1 MKQFQILNLSSDDI
15 DIDGESKFIITIYG
29 KSNDVDEHGFNNNV
43 VCHIE
48 GFKPYF
54 YLKYPSIWGL
64 SFIRDSFLGH
74 RFLDIEH
81 YILDH
86 KNPENF
92 GDFNEL
98 YGYHLDENNNEKKY
112 KFIKLEFINHEN
124 MKKTIREIKK
134 FCEKDIIED
143 TFIEDEKRVNEFL
156 ELSMDNEYRFDSN
169 LYESNIHPL
178 LRFIHEKNLK
188 TCGWVEI
195 KNEKLIEDDKKMFN
209 VELEYKNIPLRN
221 IKSIDVSEINKFIIA
236 SFDIECDSLHG
247 DFPNPNKDFK
257 KLAVDITDYYKKLAP
272 VSTEKMCKDIIIK
285 VIDVSQN
292 GGNDNINSLEL
303 ENGPIS
309 EESILN
315 IIDNNLSVIKALLD
329 NSVENSKERDYCVN
343 ELKKIFNE
351 FKNKDDEYVKVL
363 GDPVIQIGTV
373 FHKYGDKEPYDRSIV
388 VMGPKE
394 GMEDSEICDDLS
406 GINVYRCKNERE
418 LLLKWKDL
426 ILKHNPDYITGY
438 NIFGFDFDYIIK
450 RVEKIFKCTH
460 KNCKY
465 NHFTQS
471 KHHHHKCDSHS
482 FYRLGRLMKKRD
494 YDQYNNINLL
504 ETTDSRS
511 IQSAYFQHSSKKCCT
526 VIKRLG
532 GNNKDSEK
540 DNDFAQNTLKYIN
553 MDGRIIFDVQNEV
566 KKGTSLDSYKLDN
579 VSSHFMRGKIITK
592 QTFNN
597 STWITTNNLGNL
609 KEGDYISISITTKYG
624 EMKHNNGEKYII
636 INVGDN
642 KIHIKGLLN
651 YKKKYGDNFVKAEW
665 CLAKDDISPQEL
677 FDAHK
682 VLDPIEG
689 PKGRAKIAKYCIMD
703 CELCIHLLLLLDFIP
718 NNMGMASVCFVPQP
732 YIFLRG
738 QGIKVQ
744 SLVTKYSNDN
754 NIRVPSLKQFD
765 EETDDN
771 SGFEGAIVLDPVARA
786 STGLYLEDPIAVLDY
801 ASLYPTSIKEKN
813 LSHDT
818 YFGEYND
825 VKDKLDSL
833 GWKEKEDYNRIKYKD
848 YVYETK
854 PGTSVVEKKEV
865 LNEDGSHKE
874 IDCVFISD
882 TGKTKKKGII
892 NIVVSALL
900 EQRSATKKLLK
911 KEKNED
917 KKKVL
922 DGYQLAYKL
931 TANSV
936 YGQLGAKTS
945 SISFKKVAACTT
957 AIGRERIY
965 DAERLVMNWARDNK
979 KLPPEVVYGD
989 TDSIFVKF
997 NRKDKGKTY
1006 KDKEALAYCIQC
1018 GKNAGEYITEHL
1030 HKEGKAPQD
1039 LEYEKTF
1046 WPFILISKKRYTGD
1060 KYEFTADET
1069 PKRTSMGLVT
1079 KRRDNAPIVKYV
1091 FGNLINKFMYDR
1103 NLNKTL
1109 DWLKHMLKKIIDG
1122 KEHISM
1128 FILSKTLN
1136 SYYKN
1141 PQSIPHKVL
1150 ADRIGERDPGNKPK
1164 ANDRI
1169 PFAYVEVD
1177 DKPIFMGYKMITK
1190 KVSTG
1195 ERRMITKKVD
1205 TGERRMI
1212 TKKVDTGE
1220 RRMITKKVDTG
1231 ERRMIKKKI
1240 DDGYYKNGN
1249 KKTKTISVAEGE
1261 PIFKNVRVA
1270 EGEPIFKNVRVA
1282 EGEPIFK
1289 NVRVAEGELIYKNE
1303 TVPEGEPKY
1312 KKKIILQG
1320 DRIEHPDYIK
1330 EKKLKLDYK
1339 FYISNQIMNPVKQVL
1354 DISMS
1359 PEESKELFN
1368 KFLQ

>member
-15 DIDGESKFIITIYG
+15 EIDKDSDPEFIITIYG
-29 KSNDVDEHGFNNNV
+29 KSNDVYMGNDDNEYNKNV
-43 VCHIE
+43 VCHVE

-54 YLKYPSIWGL
+54 YLKYPSHWKN
-64 SFIRDSFLGH
+64 SFIRGSFWTK
-74 RFLDIEH
+74 RFINID
-81 YILDH
+81 
-86 KNPENF
+86 ENIYKHF
-92 GDFNEL
+92 KISEIVESYEL
-98 YGYHLDENNNEKKY
+98 YGFHLDENNNEKKY
-112 KFIKLEFINHEN
+112 KFIKLEFINYEN
-124 MKKTIREIKK
+124 MKKVVREIKK
-134 FCEKDIIED
+134 YCKRD
-143 TFIEDEKRVNEFL
+143 TILDTDVDDEITMNEFL

-195 KNEKLIEDDKKMFN
+195 NNEKLIEDDKKMFN
-209 VELEYKNIPLRN
+209 VELEYKNIQLKD
-221 IKSIDVSEINKFIIA
+221 IKSIDLSDINKFIIA

-257 KLAVDITDYYKKLAP
+257 KLAVDITDYYKKSP
-272 VSTEKMCKDIIIK
+272 TVTSDGFCKSILIK
-285 VIDVSQN
+285 NINDALN
-292 GGNDNINSLEL
+292 GGNENINSIEL

-309 EESILN
+309 KESIEKV
-315 IIDNNLSVIKALLD
+315 IDRELKDMRILLD
-329 NSVENSKERDYCVN
+329 NSKENSKERDKCVN
-343 ELKKIFNE
+343 KLKEIFKG
-351 FKNKDDEYVKVL
+351 FKNDKGDEIEVK
-363 GDPVIQIGTV
+363 GDPIIQIGTV
-373 FHKYGDKEPYDRSIV
+373 FHKYGDDKPYNRSIV

-394 GMEDSEICDDLS
+394 GMEDSEICEDLKNI
-406 GINVYRCKNERE
+406 GIEVLYCKNERE

-426 ILKHNPDYITGY
+426 ILKNNPDYITGY

-465 NHFTQS
+465 NHFTQT
-471 KHHHHKCDSHS
+471 KQHHHKCDSHS
-482 FYRLGRLMKKRD
+482 FYRLGRLMKKREH
-494 YDQYNNINLL
+494 DQYNNINLK
-504 ETTDSRS
+504 EKNDYKI
-511 IQSAYFQHSSKKCCT
+511 IQSSYFQHSSKKCCT
-526 VIKRLG
+526 VTKRLG
-532 GNNKDSEK
+532 GNDKEDDS
-540 DNDFAQNTLKYIN
+540 DFSQNTLKYIN

-579 VSSHFMRGKIITK
+579 VSSHFMRGKIIK
-592 QTFNN
+592 KDRHKSL
-597 STWITTNNLGNL
+597 STWIDTNNIGNL

-624 EMKHNNGEKYII
+624 EMKHNNGEKYM
-636 INVGDN
+636 VMFAEN
-642 KIHIKGLLN
+642 KSIRIKGVLN
-651 YKKKYGDNFVKAEW
+651 YEKKYGDNFVKAEW

-677 FDAHK
+677 FDSHK
-682 VLDPIEG
+682 VLHPIEG

-703 CELCIHLLLLLDFIP
+703 CELCINLLLLLDFIP

-754 NIRVPSLKQFD
+754 NIRVPTLKQFN

-771 SGFEGAIVLDPVARA
+771 SGFEGAIVLEPK
-786 STGLYLEDPIAVLDY
+786 TGLYLEDPIAVLDY

-818 YFGEYND
+818 YFGEYNH
-825 VKDKLDSL
+825 VKDKLEKL
-833 GWKEKEDYNRIKYKD
+833 GWEEKVDYNRIKYKD
-848 YVYETK
+848 YVYEKK

-865 LNEDGSHKE
+865 LNEDGTHKE

-892 NIVVSALL
+892 NVVVSALL
-900 EQRSATKKLLK
+900 EQRSLTKKLLK

-957 AIGRERIY
+957 AIGRGRIY
-965 DAERLVMNWARDNK
+965 DAATLVNKWTNKGVWMNNENYNGIK
-979 KLPPEVVYGD
+979 NIESEVVYGD

-997 NRKDKGKTY
+997 TIKKENGITVKGK
-1006 KDKEALAYCIQC
+1006 DALPLCIQC
-1018 GKNAGEYITEHL
+1018 GKDSGTYITEQL
-1030 HKEGKAPQD
+1030 HAEGKAPQD

-1091 FGNLINKFMYDR
+1091 FGNMVNRLMSNTSVDEVIY
-1103 NLNKTL
+1103 
-1109 DWLKHMLKKIIDG
+1109 WLKNTLQDIING

-1128 FILSKTLN
+1128 FVISKTLN

-1141 PQSIPHKVL
+1141 PQSIAHKVL
-1150 ADRIGERDPGNKPK
+1150 ADRMGQRDPGNKPK

-1169 PFAYVEVD
+1169 PFAYIEVD
-1177 DKPIFMGYKMITK
+1177 DEQVP
-1190 KVSTG
+1190 TG
-1195 ERRMITKKVD
+1195 EYFKKD
-1205 TGERRMI
+1205 EIINIG
-1212 TKKVDTGE
+1212 K
-1220 RRMITKKVDTG
+1220 
-1231 ERRMIKKKI
+1231 
-1240 DDGYYKNGN
+1240 YKNG
-1249 KKTKTISVAEGE
+1249 KPKTKKE
-1261 PIFKNVRVA
+1261 RV
-1270 EGEPIFKNVRVA
+1270 NDYNR
-1282 EGEPIFK
+1282 
-1289 NVRVAEGELIYKNE
+1289 
-1303 TVPEGEPKY
+1303 PKY
-1312 KKKIILQG
+1312 KKKKILQG
-1320 DRIEHPDYIK
+1320 ERIEHPDYIK
-1330 EKKLKLDYK
+1330 ENKLPLDYK

-1368 KFLQ
+1368 IFLQ